1 MLIKP
6 DCIPCILR
14 MSVSAM
20 RRLSLYEDVIKELL
34 VEILNIPSLKGQS
47 WSVTSAEV
55 IEIVM
60 RSIMNA
66 TGSPDPFHSE
76 KLQQNKMVTEIY
88 PYLKGLIE
96 GSSDPLNM
104 AVKLAILGNSIDL
117 MMDDSRQKIEDWIA
131 ERIEAP
137 LSKKGY
143 AEFEA
148 KLRTSDLLLYFGD
161 NAGEILFDKLLIKTI
176 KKAYNTDI
184 FFVVRSFPA
193 LNDVTLNDARSV
205 GIDETVT
212 LIENGID
219 GPLPGTILRRCSER
233 INELVNKSDLIIS
246 KGGGNFDTLEE
257 EPDHLKDK
265 IIFMLLSKCHP
276 YYEYFG
282 VPIHQPILANS

>member
-20 RRLSLYEDVIKELL
+20 RRLSLDEDVIKELL

-47 WSVTSAEV
+47 WTVTSAEV

-60 RSIMNA
+60 RSIMNS

-88 PYLKGLIE
+88 PYIKGLIE

-131 ERIEAP
+131 ERLEAP
-137 LSKKGY
+137 LSKKR
-143 AEFEA
+143 
-148 KLRTSDLLLYFGD
+148 LC
-161 NAGEILFDKLLIKTI
+161 TI
-176 KKAYNTDI
+176 
-184 FFVVRSFPA
+184 
-193 LNDVTLNDARSV
+193 
-205 GIDETVT
+205 
-212 LIENGID
+212 
-219 GPLPGTILRRCSER
+219 
-233 INELVNKSDLIIS
+233 
-246 KGGGNFDTLEE
+246 
-257 EPDHLKDK
+257 
-265 IIFMLLSKCHP
+265 
-276 YYEYFG
+276 
-282 VPIHQPILANS
+282 

>member
-1 MLIKP
+1 
-6 DCIPCILR
+6 
-14 MSVSAM
+14 M
-20 RRLSLYEDVIKELL
+20 RRLSLDEDTTKELL
-34 VEILNIPSLKGQS
+34 LAILNIPALKGQS
-47 WSVTSAEV
+47 WGVTSAEV
-55 IEIVM
+55 IELIM

-66 TGSPDPFHSE
+66 TGNPDPFHSE

-131 ERIEAP
+131 ERLEAP

-233 INELVNKSDLIIS
+233 VNELVNKSDLIIS

>member
-1 MLIKP
+1 
-6 DCIPCILR
+6 
-14 MSVSAM
+14 
-20 RRLSLYEDVIKELL
+20 
-34 VEILNIPSLKGQS
+34 
-47 WSVTSAEV
+47 VTSADV
-55 IEIVM
+55 IEIIM

-66 TGSPDPFHSE
+66 TGNPDPFHSE
-76 KLQQNKMVTEIY
+76 KLQQNKMVAEIY

-117 MMDDSRQKIEDWIA
+117 MIDDSNKKIEDWIA
-131 ERIEAP
+131 ERLEAP
-137 LSKKGY
+137 LSKKSY

-148 KLRTSDLLLYFGD
+148 KLRKTKLLLYFGD
-161 NAGEILFDKLLIKTI
+161 NAGEIVFDKLLIKTI
-176 KKAYNTDI
+176 KKAYDTEI
-184 FFVVRSFPA
+184 FLVVRSFPT

-205 GIDETVT
+205 GIDEAVT
-212 LIENGID
+212 LVENGID
-219 GPLPGTILRRCSER
+219 GPLPGTILSRCSDR
-233 INELVNKSDLIIS
+233 VNELVNKSDIIIS

-282 VPIHQPILANS
+282 VPLHQPILANS

>member
-20 RRLSLYEDVIKELL
+20 RRLSLDEDIIKELL

-47 WSVTSAEV
+47 WSVTSADV
-55 IEIVM
+55 IEIIM

-66 TGSPDPFHSE
+66 TGNPDPFHSE
-76 KLQQNKMVTEIY
+76 KLQQNKMVAEIY

-117 MMDDSRQKIEDWIA
+117 MMDDSNKKIEDWIA
-131 ERIEAP
+131 ERLEAP
-137 LSKKGY
+137 LSKKSY

-148 KLRTSDLLLYFGD
+148 KLRKTKLLLYFGD
-161 NAGEILFDKLLIKTI
+161 NAGEIVFDKLLIKTI
-176 KKAYNTDI
+176 KKAYDTEI
-184 FFVVRSFPA
+184 FLVVRSFPT

-205 GIDETVT
+205 GIDEAVT
-212 LIENGID
+212 LVENGID
-219 GPLPGTILRRCSER
+219 GPLPGTILSRCSDR
-233 INELVNKSDLIIS
+233 VNELVNKSDIIIS

-282 VPIHQPILANS
+282 VPLHQPILANS

>member
-20 RRLSLYEDVIKELL
+20 RRLSLDEDVIKELL

-88 PYLKGLIE
+88 PYLEGLIE
-96 GSSDPLNM
+96 GSSAPLNM

-131 ERIEAP
+131 ERLEAP
-137 LSKKGY
+137 LSKKSY

-148 KLRTSDLLLYFGD
+148 KLRTSKLLLYFGD
-161 NAGEILFDKLLIKTI
+161 NAGEIVFDKLLIKTI
-176 KKAYNTDI
+176 KKAYDTEI
-184 FFVVRSFPA
+184 FLVVRSFPA
-193 LNDVTLNDARSV
+193 LNDVTLNEARSV
-205 GIDETVT
+205 GMGEIAT

-219 GPLPGTILRRCSER
+219 GPLPGTILSRCSDR
-233 INELVNKSDLIIS
+233 VNELVNESDLIIS

-282 VPIHQPILANS
+282 VPLHQPILATS

>member
-20 RRLSLYEDVIKELL
+20 RRLSLDEDVIKELL

-55 IEIVM
+55 IEIIM

-66 TGSPDPFHSE
+66 TGNPDPFHSE
-76 KLQQNKMVTEIY
+76 KLQQNRMVAEIY
-88 PYLKGLIE
+88 PYLEGLIE

-117 MMDDSRQKIEDWIA
+117 MMDESNQKIEDWIA
-131 ERIEAP
+131 ERLEAP

-143 AEFEA
+143 GKFEA
-148 KLRTSDLLLYFGD
+148 KLRMSDLLLYFGD

-176 KKAYNTDI
+176 KEAYDTDI
-184 FFVVRSFPA
+184 FFIVRRFPA
-193 LNDVTLNDARSV
+193 LNDVTLNDAKSV
-205 GIDETVT
+205 GIDEKVT

-282 VPIHQPILANS
+282 VPLHQPILANS

>member
-1 MLIKP
+1 
-6 DCIPCILR
+6 

-20 RRLSLYEDVIKELL
+20 RRLALDEDTTKELL
-34 VEILNIPSLKGQS
+34 LEILNIPALKGQS
-47 WSVTSAEV
+47 WGVTSAEV
-55 IEIVM
+55 IELIM

-66 TGSPDPFHSE
+66 TGNPDPFHSE
-76 KLQQNKMVTEIY
+76 KLQQNKMVTETY

-131 ERIEAP
+131 ERLEAP
-137 LSKKGY
+137 LPKKSY

-219 GPLPGTILRRCSER
+219 GPLPGTILRRCSEK
-233 INELVNKSDLIIS
+233 IIELVNKSDLIIS

-282 VPIHQPILANS
+282 VPIHQPILATS

>member
-20 RRLSLYEDVIKELL
+20 RRLSLDEDVIKELL

-55 IEIVM
+55 IEIIM

-66 TGSPDPFHSE
+66 TGNLDPFHSE
-76 KLQQNKMVTEIY
+76 KLQQNKMVGEIY

-96 GSSDPLNM
+96 GSPDPLYM

-117 MMDDSRQKIEDWIA
+117 MMVDSGQKIEDWIA
-131 ERIEAP
+131 ERLQAP
-137 LSKKGY
+137 LSKKSY

-148 KLRTSDLLLYFGD
+148 KLMTSKLLLYFGD
-161 NAGEILFDKLLIKTI
+161 NAGEIVFDKLLIKTI
-176 KKAYNTDI
+176 KKTYDIEI
-184 FFVVRSFPA
+184 FFVVRSFP
-193 LNDVTLNDARSV
+193 TLNDATLNETSSV
-205 GIDETVT
+205 GMDEVVT

-219 GPLPGTILRRCSER
+219 GPLPGTILSRCSDR
-233 INELVNKSDLIIS
+233 VNELVNKSDLLIS

-257 EPDHLKDK
+257 ETDRLKNK

-276 YYEYFG
+276 YFEYFG
-282 VPIHQPILANS
+282 VPLYQPILANS